1 MDINQYNTWTNFFII
16 LYVGMLYVYI
26 SSPQPVIIFKN
37 IKSKKELKKI
47 FKDKNGNKY
56 QYL

>member
-1 MDINQYNTWTNFFII
+1 MEINQYNTWTNFFLI

-26 SSPQPVIIFKN
+26 TSPQPVILFKN

-56 QYL
+56 QYM

>member
-1 MDINQYNTWTNFFII
+1 MDINQYNTWTNFFLI

-26 SSPQPVIIFKN
+26 TSPQPVIIFKN

-47 FKDKNGNKY
+47 FKDKNGNQY

>member
-1 MDINQYNTWTNFFII
+1 MDINQYNTWTNFFLI

-26 SSPQPVIIFKN
+26 SSPQPVILFKN

-47 FKDKNGNKY
+47 FKDKNGNQY

>member
-1 MDINQYNTWTNFFII
+1 MDINQYNTWTNFFLI
-16 LYVGMLYVYI
+16 LYIGMLYVYI
-26 SSPQPVIIFKN
+26 TSPQPVIIFKN
-37 IKSKKELKKI
+37 IKYKKELKKI

>member
-1 MDINQYNTWTNFFII
+1 
-16 LYVGMLYVYI
+16 MLYVYI

>member
-1 MDINQYNTWTNFFII
+1 MDINQYNTWTNFFLI

-26 SSPQPVIIFKN
+26 TSPQPVIIFKN